1 MFYSSYSAILH
12 LNYFLWE
19 YSLLR
24 NTGCSYG
31 CSPIP
36 NRRKYVLFTVRGF
49 CFFGA
54 LLRSFF
60 IFLPPY
66 SLASIFTSAH
76 SLLFAL
82 YLALFQ
88 SSALT
93 LFSCFLSQPCA
104 DSSSFIDFL
113 LIFVRSGFL
122 TFFFFFPLCAL
133 SLEKYPRF
141 SANSFSHSFVF
152 LSLEVVVNIFN

>member
-12 LNYFLWE
+12 LNYYLWK

-49 CFFGA
+49 CFLGA
-54 LLRSFF
+54 LLRSFLF
-60 IFLPPY
+60 FYPPY
-66 SLASIFTSAH
+66 SPASFFTSAR

-82 YLALFQ
+82 FLALFQ

-104 DSSSFIDFL
+104 YFQFFYWFFIDFCAQR
-113 LIFVRSGFL
+113 VRSG
-122 TFFFFFPLCAL
+122 CAAD
-133 SLEKYPRF
+133 S
-141 SANSFSHSFVF
+141 
-152 LSLEVVVNIFN
+152 